1 MNDKAMK
8 TTVRRRFRRFTRK
21 DLFELF
27 VCIALAGLFVLLSS
41 GTAFGQGNVGI
52 NNPTPH
58 AKSLLDLTSSD
69 KGLLTP
75 RMTAAQRTAMFP
87 APDATGKGML
97 VYQTDGVQGFYYYD
111 GTAWVMV
118 QTGNAGWGLLGN
130 SGTSV
135 ASNFLGTTDN
145 TSVAFRTNNLERMRL
160 SYTGNVAIGAAID
173 PVNYRLYVENNA
185 PNHGVLLMNT
195 NTSAWAGINCQSNQG
210 AVSQLGVGNSGSGI
224 WANLGYV
231 GTRTNHDFT
240 LITNEIDRLH
250 ITAAG
255 NVGIGTTA
263 PVRLL
268 EVSSANQAVQRL
280 SSANAV
286 NGSVLELTNA
296 TAGNNMLGA
305 INFLEGNITTGQLGY
320 HKTDGM
326 TMRIAGFERMR
337 IDVNG
342 NVGVGTQTP
351 GSKVHVFNASS
362 GLTPNANAISTLES
376 SGHMYQHFLT
386 NTGESGLLFGSA
398 GNANTG
404 AFLHNTTFMRGGFE
418 MRLNGNVRRM
428 AMSTNGHTTFG
439 DNIHWPTMR
448 LGAVND
454 GTSGAVGSL
463 NQNTAGWSG
472 YLASRSDFG
481 GSLLAGFGNAGHSTL
496 ANMGFTGTGT
506 NHPYAFITN
515 NTERMRIDASGNVGI
530 GTGAPI
536 ANLHVQSATQ
546 ATLRAS
552 SLSAPNGSVLT
563 LHNASAGSN
572 TLGAVNFDDGGGT
585 PGQVAYHS
593 TNGLTFRTNYVERMR
608 IAADGKVGIGTSA
621 PAAELEVNGFT
632 KHGTNA
638 PAIKQVEFTGTSAA
652 TEGNFVDIVHGLTAS
667 KIIDVR
673 VLIEYSPG
681 NWITTG
687 YTINPE
693 FLADYVIGAT
703 NIRLYNHNGSSG
715 SILSKPV
722 KVLVTYKA

>member
-1 MNDKAMK
+1 MAMK

-75 RMTAAQRTAMFP
+75 RLTAAQRTAMFP
-87 APDATGKGML
+87 APDATAKGML

-118 QTGNAGWGLLGN
+118 QTGNAGWGLIGN
-130 SGTSV
+130 TGTSV

-185 PNHGVLLMNT
+185 PNHGVLLMNS

-263 PVRLL
+263 PYRLL
-268 EVSSANQAVQRL
+268 EVASATQGVQRI

-286 NGSVLELTNA
+286 NGSVLELINT
-296 TAGNNMLGA
+296 TAGNNNLGA
-305 INFLEGNITTGQLGY
+305 INFLDGNSPLGQLAY

-326 TMRIAGFERMR
+326 LFRAGGPERMR

-342 NVGVGTQTP
+342 NVGIGTTAP
-351 GSKVHVFNASS
+351 FRLLEVASVNQGVQRIS
-362 GLTPNANAISTLES
+362 SANAVNGSVLE
-376 SGHMYQHFLT
+376 LR
-386 NTGESGLLFGSA
+386 NTTA
-398 GNANTG
+398 GNNNLGAINFLDGSGTRGQLSYHLADGMTFITTG
-404 AFLHNTTFMRGGFE
+404 A
-418 MRLNGNVRRM
+418 
-428 AMSTNGHTTFG
+428 
-439 DNIHWPTMR
+439 
-448 LGAVND
+448 
-454 GTSGAVGSL
+454 
-463 NQNTAGWSG
+463 
-472 YLASRSDFG
+472 
-481 GSLLAGFGNAGHSTL
+481 
-496 ANMGFTGTGT
+496 
-506 NHPYAFITN
+506 
-515 NTERMRIDASGNVGI
+515 ERMRIDLSGNVGVGTATPSTRFHLVANQAGAMAMTVQNVNAGGWSGTNYTSNTGAGNATVGFDNTTLNGFLGTTTAHPVVFISNWSERMRLDATGNLGIGTSSPLFPLDVQNTTQAVARLTSLNHVNGSVLVLNNTTAGNNNLGAVNFGDGGTTWGQLNYHLSNGMTFRTNNAERMRIDVNGNVGI
-530 GTGAPI
+530 GTAAP
-536 ANLHVQSATQ
+536 
-546 ATLRAS
+546 
-552 SLSAPNGSVLT
+552 
-563 LHNASAGSN
+563 
-572 TLGAVNFDDGGGT
+572 
-585 PGQVAYHS
+585 
-593 TNGLTFRTNYVERMR
+593 
-608 IAADGKVGIGTSA
+608 TSA
-621 PAAELEVNGFT
+621 LEVNGFT
-632 KHGTNA
+632 KLGSDA
-638 PAIKQVEFTGTSAA
+638 PAIRMKKLTGTTPA
-652 TEGNFVDIVHGLTAS
+652 TQGANVSIPHGVTGS
-667 KIIDVR
+667 KILGVQI
-673 VLIEYSPG
+673 LIESNPG
-681 NWITTG
+681 NWIPVGSAFAGTATAFSVTATGISITT
-687 YTINPE
+687 I
-693 FLADYVIGAT
+693 
-703 NIRLYNHNGSSG
+703 SG
-715 SILSKPV
+715 NSASVLSKPV
-722 KVLVTYKA
+722 KILITYEA